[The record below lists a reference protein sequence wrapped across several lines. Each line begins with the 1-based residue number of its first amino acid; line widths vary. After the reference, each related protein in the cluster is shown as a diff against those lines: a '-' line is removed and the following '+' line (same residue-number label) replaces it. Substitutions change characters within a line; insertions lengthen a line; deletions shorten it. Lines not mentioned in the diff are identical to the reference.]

1 MRGRGRCGQL
11 PGMRRL
17 LSTLALATLQALW
30 GPAPVRA
37 DEALVAVASNFVE
50 PAEALVQSFTAATGH
65 TVTLTPGSTGRLHAQ
80 ITQGAPFD
88 VFLSADAI
96 RPAELERDGLA
107 VAGTRQT
114 YAVGRL
120 VLWAHATGPTSP
132 LERLETGRFRRLAI
146 ANPDLAPYGSAAI
159 QVLEH
164 LALPDTVSDQL
175 VMGENIAQTFA
186 FVVTGNADLGFVALS
201 QVESPSFGRAAQYQR
216 IPADWHDPIR
226 QDAVLLR
233 HGADNPA
240 AVAWLDFLQTEEA
253 ATILSR
259 FGYEAM
265 P

>member
-1 MRGRGRCGQL
+1 ML
-11 PGMRRL
+11 RL
-17 LSTLALATLQALW
+17 LSVLCLSALQAVCLPT
-30 GPAPVRA
+30 PAKA
-37 DEALVAVASNFVE
+37 DDALVAVASNFSE
-50 PAEALVQSFTAATGH
+50 PAAALAEAFAAATGH

-88 VFLSADAI
+88 VFLSADAV

-107 VAGTRQT
+107 IAGTRRT
-114 YAVGRL
+114 YAVGQL
-120 VLWAHATGPTSP
+120 VLWAHAAGPMLP

-164 LALPDTVSDQL
+164 LAVPDTVSDRL

-201 QVESPSFGRAAQYQR
+201 QVESPSFGRAGQFQR

-240 AVAWLDFLQTEEA
+240 ARAWLDFLQTEEA
-253 ATILSR
+253 AAILSR
-259 FGYEAM
+259 FGYEAA